1 MAFGESARQN
11 TISIG
16 DGSSIVHH
24 TVKSEIL
31 SRCPAGSPLAALV
44 KNFSKGKAHSQWCLK
59 ERRLKTVE
67 LATYDTVCALCFF
80 WNSSFYCFIFFS
92 PLKSDMKGRFFFLSP
107 AFVLPQ
113 RKRDVRVL
121 QHVPDFV

>member
-1 MAFGESARQN
+1 MSARGAMAFGESARQN

-67 LATYDTVCALCFF
+67 LATYDTVCTL
-80 WNSSFYCFIFFS
+80 
-92 PLKSDMKGRFFFLSP
+92 FFFLEQL
-107 AFVLPQ
+107 VLLFYFFFP
-113 RKRDVRVL
+113 L
-121 QHVPDFV
+121 